1 MRRLR
6 WWCILLFGWQVAI
19 AADAGTDLVPAKP
32 ESGFNFPYL
41 LRPAADPSSAVRV
54 LLVETNNTG
63 APSDDPEVHL
73 RAARELAEKG
83 FGSGIAAALNVPML
97 VPVFP
102 RPKAQSLTYTHALD
116 RDTLEITSG
125 PLRRLD
131 LQLVAM
137 IDDARRRLTAR
148 RLGVPPRVLLTGF
161 SASGTF
167 ANRFVALHPE
177 RVLAAATGGTN
188 ALVILPVTNH
198 AGVDLPYPLGVS
210 DLRKLT
216 GEKFDL
222 TEWRGVPQF
231 LFMGADDTNDA
242 VEFDDAFS
250 AGERERVYQVVG
262 RAMLPTRWAQCEAIY
277 SAARA
282 NAAFKIYA
290 GIGHGTNG
298 AVKREVVEFFR
309 AAIGEKE
316 SRRRK

>member
-1 MRRLR
+1 MRRLPRLR
-6 WWCILLFGWQVAI
+6 WWCFLFFGWQVAI
-19 AADAGTDLVPAKP
+19 AADAGTELVPAKP

-41 LRPAADPSSAVRV
+41 LRPAVDPSSAVRV

-63 APSDDPEVHL
+63 VPSDDPEVHL
-73 RAARELAEKG
+73 DAARELAEKG

-125 PLRRLD
+125 ALRRLD

-137 IDDARRRLTAR
+137 IDDARRRLAAR
-148 RLGVPPRVLLTGF
+148 RLGVPRRVLLAGF

-167 ANRFVALHPE
+167 ANRFVVLHAE
-177 RVLAAATGGTN
+177 RVLAVATGGTN
-188 ALVILPVTNH
+188 ALVILPVASH
-198 AGVDLPYPLGVS
+198 AGVDLPYPLGVA

-216 GEKFDL
+216 GKPFDL
-222 TEWRGVPQF
+222 AAWRRVPQF

-250 AGERERVYQVVG
+250 AGERERVYQVLG
-262 RAMLPTRWAQCEAIY
+262 RAMLPTRWERCEAIY
-277 SAARA
+277 GSARA
-282 NAAFKIYA
+282 NAVFRIYP
-290 GIGHGTNG
+290 GIGHGTDG
-298 AVKREVVEFFR
+298 AIRREVVEFFR
-309 AAIGEKE
+309 TAL
-316 SRRRK
+316 R